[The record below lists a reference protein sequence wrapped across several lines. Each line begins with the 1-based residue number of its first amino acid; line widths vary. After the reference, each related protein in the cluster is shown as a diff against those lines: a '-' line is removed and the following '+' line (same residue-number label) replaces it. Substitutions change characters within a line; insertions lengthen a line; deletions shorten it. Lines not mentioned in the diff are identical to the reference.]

1 MTGWDEFW
9 AGVGSEE
16 WLAAKAVLDADPRL
30 TVGRDFAQYLDEAD
44 PWDAWI
50 ASVKEDG
57 RGWSST
63 EWRQY
68 RIVAALVDY
77 DEVLNLQLLAQLGS
91 WGRPILTAL
100 VEYASG
106 GNNRDLP
113 GRLTVGHDAAAMA
126 TVAR

>member
-1 MTGWDEFW
+1 MSGRWDEFW

-16 WLAAKAVLDADPRL
+16 WLAAKAILEADTRL

-50 ASVKEDG
+50 ASVKKDG

-77 DEVLNLQLLAQLGS
+77 EEVLNLQLLSELGS
-91 WGRPILTAL
+91 WEGPILAAL
-100 VEYASG
+100 VSYASG
-106 GNNRDLP
+106 GNNRDLS
-113 GRLTVGHDAAAMA
+113 GRCAVVRRAEVRA
-126 TVAR
+126 